1 MELEDGAFDLLES
14 VNPTLDPKEAFKDV
28 DVAILVGSFPRKP
41 GMERKDL
48 LSQNGQIFKVQG
60 QALNQ
65 YASRH
70 VRVRIS
76 FFIECDNLTMGGP
89 YDKHFSK
96 LISKNNRSAFFIE
109 LNYDDT

>member
-60 QALNQ
+60 QAINQ

-70 VRVRIS
+70 VKVKIL
-76 FFIECDNLTMGGP
+76 FFIECDSVIMCQCETQRNHKTFFKL
-89 YDKHFSK
+89 KHP
-96 LISKNNRSAFFIE
+96 LHI
-109 LNYDDT
+109 LP